1 MLRSL
6 DRRSGRRMNARRR
19 RPQGKRKSAEEEE
32 EEAGVRPSGRP
43 SVRVCDGSVQG
54 WRDISALRSRSGRGW
69 PARGERARGPLIQ
82 TDPKEREREERG
94 EERAIEAAA
103 AAAIHDGRR
112 RWSRW
117 RPWRPGWCKALA
129 PPLRLAR
136 SLAWLG
142 LGRYRFAFKEDLI
155 EGSEVGPHQLN

>member
-32 EEAGVRPSGRP
+32 AGVRPSGRP

-54 WRDISALRSRSGRGW
+54 WRVSALRSRSGRGW
-69 PARGERARGPLIQ
+69 PARGEGARERGDLSSRPIQ
-82 TDPKEREREERG
+82 KKEREERG

-103 AAAIHDGRR
+103 AAIHDGRR
-112 RWSRW
+112 RRWSRW
-117 RPWRPGWCKALA
+117 PWRPGWCKALA